1 MKGRCDF
8 SGYATRYNTRCSD
21 GRTIRR
27 GAFADMDGK
36 EIPIVWNH
44 NHDTP
49 SAVIGKGILH
59 SVKDGLRVD
68 GWFSNTKAAKDAKE
82 NVLEGVPMTLSIHAT
97 NLKQYGTEV
106 AHGIIR
112 EVSLVLAG
120 ANPGAVIDHV
130 ALSHSDGFYSEDE
143 ALINWEEPVLFH
155 SLDDEDDEDEYGDD
169 FEDDDFEDED
179 YDDDDLD
186 DDEDDEEYE
195 DDDEDL
201 DDDEDYDE
209 DDEDDDE
216 DEDYDDDEDLDDE
229 EYNDDYDEEEEDEEM
244 MHAYSGE
251 TRQDIIN
258 SMSDLQRHV
267 TFGLC
272 ALAQVDDSEL
282 SHAASDVDMA
292 DIDVEAVIAGMDED
306 QQNVLYTMVS
316 EAANGDD
323 EDDDDE
329 YDDEYDE
336 YDEGGYEMRH
346 NVFDSDLNQDTFTIS
361 VDDQRAILSHAM
373 ETNCGSFQTALK
385 EYFAENGIDD
395 GDELM
400 HGFTDADMEYLF
412 PDYKDPAGDGEPW
425 TLTRDMTWVDDVING
440 THKTPFSRIKTRYID
455 ATGTGIR
462 ARGYKK
468 GDLKEEIGDVEVLHR
483 ETTPQ
488 TIYVKD
494 SLDRDDKVDFT
505 EFGIVAYINKIMTMA
520 LKEESAIAILFGD
533 GRDKNDPNKIKEDH
547 IRPIWTDDEVYTIHT
562 TIDLDATRSKL
573 QGTDTGTYFGDS
585 YIWAESFVEASL
597 FAREKYKGSGN
608 LTMYCT
614 PHTRNVMLLARD
626 RNGRRIYDT
635 VNELTAALD
644 VKKIV
649 TVEQMEGLTRTVEEN
664 GETVTKKLLAI
675 QVNLA
680 DYNIGATKG
689 GEITSFEQFDIDFN
703 KEKYLKE
710 ARFSGALTRIKSA
723 IVIEENDSNF

>member
-1 MKGRCDF
+1 MKGKCDF

-21 GRTIRR
+21 GRTIRS

-59 SVKDGLRVD
+59 SVADGLRVD

-82 NVLEGVPMTLSIHAT
+82 NVIEGVPMTLSIHAT
-97 NLKQYGTEV
+97 NLKQHGTEV

-130 ALSHSDGFYSEDE
+130 SLAHSDGFYSEDE
-143 ALINWEEPVLFH
+143 AIINWEEPVLFH
-155 SLDDEDDEDEYGDD
+155 SEDFE
-169 FEDDDFEDED
+169 EDDDYEDEEYEEE
-179 YDDDDLD
+179 YDDDDYEDEEYED
-186 DDEDDEEYE
+186 DDDDIEEYEDDDEEYE
-195 DDDEDL
+195 DDDDDIEEYEDL
-201 DDDEDYDE
+201 DDD
-209 DDEDDDE
+209 DDGEYEEEDDDM
-216 DEDYDDDEDLDDE
+216 
-229 EYNDDYDEEEEDEEM
+229 EM
-244 MHAYSGE
+244 MHAFNE
-251 TRQDIIN
+251 DTRQNVIN

-267 TFGLC
+267 TFGLV
-272 ALAQVDDSEL
+272 ALASTDDGEL
-282 SHAASDVDMA
+282 LHAADDIDMI
-292 DIDVEAVIAGMDED
+292 DIDVDAVVDSMTDE
-306 QQNVLYTMVS
+306 QQAVLYGLVADAS
-316 EAANGDD
+316 EEYD
-323 EDDDDE
+323 EDDYDEDDE
-329 YDDEYDE
+329 NDDYNDS
-336 YDEGGYEMRH
+336 EGGYEMRH
-346 NVFDSDLNQDTFTIS
+346 NIFDGDLANETFSIS
-361 VDDQRAILSHAM
+361 LEDQNAILQHAM
-373 ETNCGSFQTALK
+373 ESNCGSFQTALK
-385 EYFAENGIDD
+385 EYLSDQGVDS
-395 GDELM
+395 DELM
-400 HGFTDADMEYLF
+400 HGFSDDDMEYLF
-412 PDYKDPAGDGEPW
+412 PDFKDPAGDGEPW
-425 TLTRDMTWVDDVING
+425 TLTRDMTWVDDVMNG

-468 GDLKEEIGDVEVLHR
+468 GDKKEEIGDVEVLHR

-505 EFGIVAYINKIMTMA
+505 EFGIVAYINKIMTMS
-520 LKEESAIAILFGD
+520 LKEEAAIAILFGD

-547 IRPIWTDDEVYTIHT
+547 IRPIWTDDEVYTIHA

-573 QGTDTGTYFGDS
+573 QGTSTGTYFGDS
-585 YIWAESFVEASL
+585 YVWAESFVETSL
-597 FAREKYKGSGN
+597 YTREKYKGSGS

-649 TVEQMEGLTRTVEEN
+649 TVEQMEGLTRTVVED
-664 GETVTKKLLAI
+664 GVTVTKKLLAI
-675 QVNLA
+675 QVNLS

-703 KEKYLKE
+703 KEKFLKE

-723 IVIEENDSNF
+723 IVIEENVENF